1 MAPGRLDELLLDVR
15 GLKVVFA
22 TGRELVRA
30 VDGVDVTLG
39 YGEALGLV
47 GESGCGKSV
56 FARSLLRLVPQPGR
70 IAAGEIR
77 FKGQDLLKKT
87 EAEMRRL
94 RGRDLAIVLQ
104 DPLTTLNPTLRVGT
118 QIAEPLRVHGV
129 IRGRQAI
136 RQRAVELMEAVRIPL
151 PRQRYRQYPHE
162 FSGGMRQRAVIAAAL
177 ACRPSLLICDEPTT
191 ALDVTVQSQILDL
204 LGRIKD
210 RDQTAILFVSH
221 DLAVVSRLC
230 DRLAVMY
237 AGRIVELGPARQV
250 LTDPQHPYTQ
260 GLLACVPRVGRRRAT
275 EPIPGEVPN
284 PARLPSGCKF
294 HPRCPLGHDDA
305 RCRAREP
312 AILEVK
318 PGHRVACWKAP
329 GYEQI
334 WRNTQE
340 SDREPADR

>member
-237 AGRIVELGPARQV
+237 AGRLVELGPARQV

>member
-136 RQRAVELMEAVRIPL
+136 RQRAVELMEAVRIPS

-237 AGRIVELGPARQV
+237 AGRLVELGPARQV

>member
-136 RQRAVELMEAVRIPL
+136 RQRAVELMEAVRIPS